1 MKKTI
6 SFLLLFSVLLFAMSA
21 YGCKKPQHKF
31 ADADIVATDEAFTVA
46 VGSDKYTIAN
56 EVIEEEAP
64 VLRGP
69 GDVTAA
75 VNYLN
80 AVADGTAGVLRVADA
95 IKGQK
100 LTTFQ
105 IWINLVPVLIQEIKT
120 LVTAGKKL
128 KKFNELYAAAQG
140 LTIPERAAVATAFA
154 QKFNIPQA
162 EAEELT
168 ELIIE
173 SAVVNMK
180 VAGKIQTLTKKG
192 K

>member
-1 MKKTI
+1 MKKT
-6 SFLLLFSVLLFAMSA
+6 FFFALLLVATLFVVSA
-21 YGCKKPQHKF
+21 SGCKKPQHKS
-31 ADADIVATDEAFTVA
+31 ADVVATDEAFTVA
-46 VGSDKYTIAN
+46 VGTDKYTIAN
-56 EVIEEEAP
+56 ETIEEDAP

-140 LTIPERAAVATAFA
+140 LSIPERAAVATAFA

-168 ELIIE
+168 ELIVE

-180 VAGKIQTLTKKG
+180 VVGKIQALTKKG

>member
-1 MKKTI
+1 MY
-6 SFLLLFSVLLFAMSA
+6 SLLFLLLALFAFSTF
-21 YGCKKPQHKF
+21 GCKKPEHKTQ
-31 ADADIVATDEAFTVA
+31 ADVVATDAEFTVA
-46 VGSDKYTIAN
+46 VAGEKYTVAN
-56 EVIEEEAP
+56 EVVEDLPDDI

-69 GDVTAA
+69 GDVVVATD
-75 VNYLN
+75 YLN
-80 AVADGTAGVLRVADA
+80 SVADGTAGVLRIADA

-105 IWINLVPVLIQEIKT
+105 IWVNLVPVLIQEIKT
-120 LVTAGKKL
+120 IVGAGKKL
-128 KKFNELYAAAQG
+128 KKFNELHGAAQG
-140 LTIPERAAVATAFA
+140 LTIPERAAVATSFA
-154 QKFNIPQA
+154 QRFNIPQS